1 MFWYFAGSPFKVK
14 IGGEPSERVIERI
27 MRHREAVDVSHVGSE
42 CELSLKIPGNY
53 TKENMILPQYQ

>member
-1 MFWYFAGSPFKVK
+1 MNSFIFAGSPFKVK

-42 CELSLKIPGNY
+42 CELSLKIPG
-53 TKENMILPQYQ
+53 KFLI